1 MEPVH
6 AATGPSLVDPSLAV
20 TPLLAAPGDVQTL
33 TDLLRHFRRR
43 LDDPLLPLPDPKVV
57 RRRLFS
63 VKQPSARRSRRL
75 AAKGAGTSAIKRAQ
89 RILMEKLGVC
99 HEGERLSAAQLE
111 DYAAIFASPL
121 GPEQVGAIAA
131 LFGLDC
137 HGAAVDSSADGA
149 AV

>member
-6 AATGPSLVDPSLAV
+6 AVTGPSLVDPSHAV
-20 TPLLAAPGDVQTL
+20 TPLLAAPGDAQTL
-33 TDLLRHFRRR
+33 TDLLRQFRRR
-43 LDDPLLPLPDPKVV
+43 LDDPLLPLPNPKVV

-63 VKQPSARRSRRL
+63 VKQPSACRSRRL
-75 AAKGAGTSAIKRAQ
+75 VAKGAGTSAIKRAQ
-89 RILMEKLGVC
+89 RILVEKLGVC

-137 HGAAVDSSADGA
+137 HGPAVDGSADGA

>member
-1 MEPVH
+1 VH
-6 AATGPSLVDPSLAV
+6 AVTGPSLVDPSLAV

-137 HGAAVDSSADGA
+137 HGAAVDGSADGA